1 MDVVVLP
8 SAAPGL
14 VTART
19 WRFLFFRKLST
30 TWRSMRYRSAASECG
45 ASRLT
50 RCSSRRSAAGR
61 RGSRDARVI
70 RWGVGAGKAGG
81 RALVDGAGS
90 PWARSR
96 SACSSALENLLMPT
110 RAASSV
116 IRDRSGR
123 HRGCTPADLEGGVEM
138 QGVLVVLLRTHG
150 HLPAKSTDTATS
162 IGCIQCRNLEPD
174 NWGSP

>member
-50 RCSSRRSAAGR
+50 RCSSRRSAARR

-81 RALVDGAGS
+81 RALVDGAGSPWANAGS

-123 HRGCTPADLEGGVEM
+123 HRGSTPADLEGGVEM

-162 IGCIQCRNLEPD
+162 IGCI
-174 NWGSP
+174 